1 MDMDVSVVTREGQG
15 LPVDAPS
22 AAEPRGDAMT
32 DPARWPADHG
42 HALLVAGRFLS
53 RNETEAQDLVQR
65 TYELALRNIGS
76 LRDPGRVRH
85 WLLAIEAH
93 EAFRVGRR
101 LRRALTLD
109 AGVTQIASDG
119 ASNDELLSLREAVHR
134 LPERIRAAVVL
145 HYMAGLTVEET
156 AGAMGVSQ
164 NTVKTQLRIGLD
176 KLREV
181 LDAAS

>member
-1 MDMDVSVVTREGQG
+1 
-15 LPVDAPS
+15 
-22 AAEPRGDAMT
+22 
-32 DPARWPADHG
+32 
-42 HALLVAGRFLS
+42 
-53 RNETEAQDLVQR
+53 
-65 TYELALRNIGS
+65 
-76 LRDPGRVRH
+76 
-85 WLLAIEAH
+85 LAIEAH

-119 ASNDELLSLREAVHR
+119 APNDELLSLREAVHR